1 MSVLRFDGKSVI
13 VTGGGRGFGRSHAM
27 LLASRGAKVVVAD
40 YGVNVDGTGSSPEP
54 AELVAKEI
62 VAAGGEAVPCFAS
75 VAEEQGANS
84 IVATALD
91 AFGGLDVV
99 INNAGICDPHLFE
112 DMTMERF
119 RRMFDFHYLGTVLVT
134 KAAWPH
140 LLAAPFGCVVNTAS
154 EAILGNVPKST
165 AYSAAKGAVFSFT
178 RALALD
184 SRRCGVRVNAVAPRG
199 ITRMS
204 QPSMLAR
211 VYDQP
216 EEDFVNPFYESLSP
230 EGVTPAVAYLAHESC
245 PLNGELLICGGGR
258 ALRLAVF
265 ETRGI
270 TREVLTPEDI
280 ADNLDAVMDTADPQV
295 CGLDMPTP

>member
-1 MSVLRFDGKSVI
+1 
-13 VTGGGRGFGRSHAM
+13 M

-119 RRMFDFHYLGTVLVT
+119 RRMVDFHYLGTVLVT

-184 SRRCGVRVNAVAPRG
+184 SRRYGVRVNAVAPRG

-204 QPSMLAR
+204 QPAMLAR

>member
-1 MSVLRFDGKSVI
+1 MSELRFDGKSVI

-40 YGVNVDGTGSSPEP
+40 YGVDVDGTGSSPEP

-62 VAAGGEAVPCFAS
+62 GAAGGEAVPCFAS
-75 VAEEQGANS
+75 VAEEQGASS

-119 RRMFDFHYLGTVLVT
+119 RRMVDFHYLGTVLVT

-140 LLAAPFGCVVNTAS
+140 LVAAPFGCVVNTAS

-184 SRRCGVRVNAVAPRG
+184 SRRCRVRVNAVAPRG

-204 QPSMLAR
+204 QPAMLAR

-258 ALRLAVF
+258 ALRLAVV

-280 ADNLDAVMDTADPQV
+280 AENLDAVMDTTDPQV